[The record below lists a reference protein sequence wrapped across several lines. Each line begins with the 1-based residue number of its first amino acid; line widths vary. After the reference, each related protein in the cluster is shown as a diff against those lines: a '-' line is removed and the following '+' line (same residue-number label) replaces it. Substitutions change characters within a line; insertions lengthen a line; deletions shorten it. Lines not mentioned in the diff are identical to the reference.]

1 MNRLRHRIEEREGI
15 VTFTAVEIADGKTR
29 RKRRGA
35 RPELTRVPVPE
46 GTFFYVLRGTKRT
59 DPGTLFRTAAR
70 CAPDVLTSLPL
81 PPDAP
86 VRLFVPRLF
95 PLRRAQTALCAI
107 LPKTRL
113 PPQKLLVGAF
123 DPDGALCGRT
133 QALLPLSADVR
144 IVTRR
149 PERFDADILCARRLF
164 GAMLTVGQDAA
175 LLARCDAV
183 VCPGLHAALRD
194 VPVVLSCVPADGAFS
209 LLPVRLPDGLVSPVP
224 ARLPDRFAR
233 LCPAQI
239 PHDLFAAAL
248 AEKCGVRSPELYACD
263 GVRYAGTAADADAA
277 AAIWRARIPD
287 GGGNGK
293 RGRESHT

>member
-15 VTFTAVEIADGKTR
+15 VTFTAVEIADGKTG
-29 RKRRGA
+29 RKRRGV

-59 DPGTLFRTAAR
+59 DPGMLFRTAAR

-81 PPDAP
+81 PPDVP

-95 PLRRAQTALCAI
+95 PLRRAQKVLCAI

-149 PERFDADILCARRLF
+149 PERFDADILRARRLF
-164 GAMLTVGQDAA
+164 GATLTVGQDAA

-183 VCPGLHAALRD
+183 VCAAPDEAFRD
-194 VPVVLSCVPADGAFS
+194 VPVVLSCVPADGVF
-209 LLPVRLPDGLVSPVP
+209 SPVP